1 LAHIITN
8 FIRNTKRIFYDE
20 ALEMLSLEWSK
31 DDDTKTQCNSLPWTR
46 ARMWTIQGH
55 AAFENAQRHFGRH
68 CPLLPQAKSIK
79 NKGVLKVGAIDARC
93 LEVG

>member
-1 LAHIITN
+1 
-8 FIRNTKRIFYDE
+8 
-20 ALEMLSLEWSK
+20 MLSLEWSK
-31 DDDTKTQCNSLPWTR
+31 DDDTKTHCNSLPWTR